1 MRRIPLSALI
11 VAGSLILGGGIAA
24 AQGSLPTSGSA
35 DGTSVPPSYLTDDA
49 GRSLI
54 LRGFNTASS
63 AKSAPDGMPKFTEAD
78 LEREHADMGTNF
90 VRFLISWRSVEPE
103 PGQYDQKYLDR
114 VDEIKANIARADS
127 DIDGIRRELSR
138 LSSSASSP
146 K

>member
-63 AKSAPDGMPKFTEAD
+63 A
-78 LEREHADMGTNF
+78 
-90 VRFLISWRSVEPE
+90 
-103 PGQYDQKYLDR
+103 
-114 VDEIKANIARADS
+114 RAHPTAC
-127 DIDGIRRELSR
+127 R
-138 LSSSASSP
+138 SSP
-146 K
+146 KPISSANMPTWEQISCVS